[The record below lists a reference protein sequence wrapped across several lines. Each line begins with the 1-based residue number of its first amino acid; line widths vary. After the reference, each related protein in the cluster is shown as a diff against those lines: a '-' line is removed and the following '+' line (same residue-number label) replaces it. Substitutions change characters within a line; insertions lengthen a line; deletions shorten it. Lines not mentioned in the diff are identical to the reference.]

1 MEGKAM
7 ANAIIRFDRVSKVFS
22 DGTKAVDDVSFQIDE
37 GECVTFVGPSGCGK
51 TTTVKLL
58 NRLVEPTQ
66 GKILLNGQ
74 DTAAVD
80 VIALR
85 RNIGYVIQ
93 DVGLFPH
100 MTVAQNIALVP
111 RLLGWSTAEKE
122 TRTDELLNLVGLDP
136 SAFRNRYPHQLSGGQ
151 KQRVGVARG
160 LAADPPVI
168 LMDEPFGALDP
179 ITRAQLQDEF
189 VRLRSRLKKTILFV
203 THDIDEAIKLGDR
216 IAVMRSGRI
225 VQFDPPTR
233 ILRDPADPFVKD
245 LIGKECGLKLM
256 KLSRISDI
264 MERAFDT
271 ITESSSVIDA
281 KRLMEEKKSDI
292 LLVVDNQGGFQGVIQ
307 FEHLA
312 TRDEGKVGE
321 IMDRSTPTVK
331 TDGEIKPTLE
341 WMLKQKRVWLPVVD
355 HEHCLRGILTMTH
368 FACFFA
374 SEEQT
379 EGETS

>member
-1 MEGKAM
+1 MTKT
-7 ANAIIRFDRVSKVFS
+7 ILKFDQVSKIFP
-22 DGTKAVDDVSFQIDE
+22 DGTKAVDNVSFEIQE

-58 NRLVEPTQ
+58 NRLVEPTHGTISLD
-66 GKILLNGQ
+66 GK
-74 DTAAVD
+74 DTGKVD

-85 RNIGYVIQ
+85 RSIGYVIQ

-100 MTVAQNIALVP
+100 MTVAQNISLVP
-111 RLLGWSTAEKE
+111 RLIGWSIPEREA
-122 TRTDELLNLVGLDP
+122 RTDDLLNLVGLEP

-189 VRLRSRLKKTILFV
+189 LKLRSRLKKTILFV

-225 VQFDPPTR
+225 VQFDPPLK
-233 ILRDPADPFVKD
+233 ILREPVDQFVRD
-245 LIGKECGLKLM
+245 LVGKECGMKLM
-256 KLSRISDI
+256 KLARVSDI
-264 MERAFDT
+264 MTPALNRIPEG
-271 ITESSSVIDA
+271 SSVLDA
-281 KRLMEEKKSDI
+281 KKEMAERRSDVLM
-292 LLVVDNQGGFQGVIQ
+292 VVDSQGGFCGAIR
-307 FEHLA
+307 FEQLA
-312 TRDEGKVGE
+312 TRDGGMVSEVVDRE
-321 IMDRSTPTVK
+321 ISTVR
-331 TDGEIKPTLE
+331 DQEEIRTALE
-341 WMLKQKRVWLPVVD
+341 MMLKEERVWVPVVD
-355 HEHCLRGILTMTH
+355 EGKRLKGIATLTQ

-374 SEEQT
+374 RGAQGP
-379 EGETS
+379 GETA

>member
-1 MEGKAM
+1 M
-7 ANAIIRFDRVSKVFS
+7 AKTILKFDKVSKIYP
-22 DGTKAVDDVSFQIDE
+22 DGTRAVDDVSFEIEE
-37 GECVTFVGPSGCGK
+37 GECITFVGPSGCGK

-66 GKILLNGQ
+66 GTIFLNGA
-74 DTAAVD
+74 DTGKVD

-85 RNIGYVIQ
+85 RSIGYVIQ

-100 MTVAQNIALVP
+100 MTVAQNISLVP
-111 RLLGWSTAEKE
+111 ILIGWSNTEREA
-122 TRTDELLNLVGLDP
+122 RTEELLTLVGLEP

-189 VRLRSRLKKTILFV
+189 LKLRSRLKKTILFV

-216 IAVMRSGRI
+216 IAVMRNGRI
-225 VQFDPPTR
+225 VQFDPPIK
-233 ILRDPADPFVKD
+233 ILREPVDQFVRD
-245 LIGKECGLKLM
+245 LVGKECGMKLM
-256 KLSRISDI
+256 KLAKVSDI
-264 MERAFDT
+264 MGPPPEAILDG
-271 ITESSSVIDA
+271 SSVLEA
-281 KRLMEEKKSDI
+281 KSMMAERKSDI
-292 LLVVDNQGGFQGVIQ
+292 LMVIDNGGSFRGAIR

-312 TRDEGKVGE
+312 DRDGGIVRE
-321 IMDRSTPTVK
+321 IMDQGIPTVR
-331 TDGEIKPTLE
+331 DHGEIRATLE
-341 WMLKQKRVWLPVVD
+341 MMLREKRIWLPVLD
-355 HEHCLRGILTMTH
+355 EERRLKGIVTMTH

-374 SEEQT
+374 Q
-379 EGETS
+379 EGQGHGGPG